1 MEDLPDNE
9 CETELYLHAD
19 ETLESKVLKKSF
31 KVTFINEDKN
41 NFKIKAR
48 DDSDTYIFHF
58 RMADWANR
66 KETDFTLQIH
76 NFDLLLKAARLA
88 IEKRRVVL
96 SKIYDNLQLTFH
108 YTNIFEDKTL
118 SFELHSQLSDE
129 EEKELI
135 GKYYEDS
142 EMVYETTTVDYR
154 AEIVKYNKNFE
165 DYGDRNIVR
174 VTVKN
179 IGTCVWEREVAS
191 LRCVPEFSTLICKE
205 YYFEEDVIAGDEI
218 EIALEFLKREEENLE
233 PPYFTC
239 LHLHM
244 NHQNYTPMLV
254 LDFDNSFTT
263 KKTKLEMPKISYNKD
278 NEEDNKNK
286 INDNEE
292 DNEENNKNK
301 INDNEEDNEKD
312 NKNKINVIEGDTEE
326 DNKNAINDNE
336 EDKKEEKKNKINAIE
351 EEKDNKKKITKNDV
365 KEKKETKKEQPKEKP
380 KKEVS
385 QKDDDENEEEKLK
398 KMNPFQ
404 RRIYE
409 LNKKAKN
416 SEKEKNEQKGWR
428 KNFKK

>member
-19 ETLESKVLKKSF
+19 ETLESKVLQKSF

-48 DDSDTYIFHF
+48 DDSETYIFHF

-76 NFDLLLKAARLA
+76 NFDLLLKAARQA

-96 SKIYDNLQLTFH
+96 SKIYENLQITFH
-108 YTNIFEDKTL
+108 YTNIFEDKII
-118 SFELHSQLSDE
+118 SFELHPQLSDE

-301 INDNEEDNEKD
+301 INDNEEDN
-312 NKNKINVIEGDTEE
+312 KNKINVIEGDTEE
-326 DNKNAINDNE
+326 DNKNAINDKE

-351 EEKDNKKKITKNDV
+351 EKKDNKKKIIKNDV
-365 KEKKETKKEQPKEKP
+365 KEKKETKKDQPKEKP

-398 KMNPFQ
+398 KMTPFQ

-409 LNKKAKN
+409 LNKKAKK
-416 SEKEKNEQKGWR
+416 SEQAKNEQKGWK

>member
-9 CETELYLHAD
+9 YETELYLHAD

-66 KETDFTLQIH
+66 KETDFTHQIC
-76 NFDLLLKAARLA
+76 NFDLLLAAARQA

-96 SKIYDNLQLTFH
+96 SKIYENLQITFH
-108 YTNIFEDKTL
+108 YTNIFEDKII
-118 SFELHSQLSDE
+118 SFELHPQLSDE

-142 EMVYETTTVDYR
+142 EMIFETTTVDYR
-154 AEIVKYNKNFE
+154 AEIVRYNKNFE

-254 LDFDNSFTT
+254 LDFDNSFIT
-263 KKTKLEMPKISYNKD
+263 KKSELEIPKISFN
-278 NEEDNKNK
+278 
-286 INDNEE
+286 
-292 DNEENNKNK
+292 
-301 INDNEEDNEKD
+301 EDNEKE
-312 NKNKINVIEGDTEE
+312 NKNK
-326 DNKNAINDNE
+326 INDNE

-398 KMNPFQ
+398 KMTPFQ

-409 LNKKAKN
+409 LNKKAKK
-416 SEKEKNEQKGWR
+416 SEQTKNEQKGWK

>member
-1 MEDLPDNE
+1 
-9 CETELYLHAD
+9 
-19 ETLESKVLKKSF
+19 
-31 KVTFINEDKN
+31 
-41 NFKIKAR
+41 
-48 DDSDTYIFHF
+48 
-58 RMADWANR
+58 
-66 KETDFTLQIH
+66 
-76 NFDLLLKAARLA
+76 LKAARLA

-263 KKTKLEMPKISYNKD
+263 KKTKLEIPKISFNED
-278 NEEDNKNK
+278 NEKENKNK

-292 DNEENNKNK
+292 DNEKENKNK

-365 KEKKETKKEQPKEKP
+365 KEKKEAKKDQPKEKP

-398 KMNPFQ
+398 KMTPFQ

-409 LNKKAKN
+409 LNKKAKK
-416 SEKEKNEQKGWR
+416 SEQEKNEQKGWR